1 MFINEIG
8 LIFHFLIMSL
18 PGFDIK
24 VTHIYYFSV
33 AAITNH
39 QKSSG
44 LNNTYLLSFG
54 SEVKNLTQ
62 ISLAKVQSRS
72 QSCAPF

>member
-1 MFINEIG
+1 MLLLLE
-8 LIFHFLIMSL
+8 LKCYFLIMSL

-33 AAITNH
+33 SAITNH
-39 QKSSG
+39 HKSSG
-44 LNNTYLLSFG
+44 LDSTYLLSFY

-62 ISLAKVQSRS
+62 ISLG
-72 QSCAPF
+72 